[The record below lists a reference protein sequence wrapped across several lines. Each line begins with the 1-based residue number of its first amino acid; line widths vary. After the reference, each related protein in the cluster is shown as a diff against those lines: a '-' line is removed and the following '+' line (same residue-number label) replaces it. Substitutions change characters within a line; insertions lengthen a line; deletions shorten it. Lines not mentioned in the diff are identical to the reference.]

1 MCTFADTYRLRL
13 STNNKGMNIETILA
27 ELKLKLQSIGFTE
40 GSSAMLLQL
49 NIGGQNYIHSCGN
62 LNMLNASSA
71 RLIDGHRYI
80 FVEFMYNEIS
90 NASLSTKTLHRDTA
104 RLLKEYNES
113 LAIREITTECL
124 YDLEFFMQAKGF
136 AVNTIARHMKVLKKY
151 INLAIKKGLLYQ
163 SPFIGYTIKSQE
175 THKEALSEKELKLF
189 EEYVSERPADKEV
202 LSAFLFSC
210 YTGLRYSDICCFSK
224 RNIQVLNNKKW
235 IILWMKKTGNE
246 VRIPLSTVFNGK
258 GLAISREIK
267 RPRGPLFKLRN
278 NQHTN
283 RVLKAIA
290 QKIGIKRNITFHMAR
305 HTFATLLLYRGVSI
319 TTVQKL
325 LGHRSVKTTQ
335 MYSAVTDL
343 TIERE
348 LRRSNRGNI

>member
-1 MCTFADTYRLRL
+1 
-13 STNNKGMNIETILA
+13 MNIETILA
-27 ELKLKLQSIGFTE
+27 ELELKLQSIGFTE

-49 NIGGQNYIHSCGN
+49 NIAGQNYIHSCRN
-62 LNMLNASSA
+62 LNMLNAPSVK
-71 RLIDGHRYI
+71 LIDGHRHA
-80 FVEFMYNEIS
+80 FVEFMYDEIL
-90 NASLSTKTLHRDTA
+90 NASLSNNTKTLHRDTV

-113 LAIREITTECL
+113 LAIKEITTACL
-124 YDLEFFMQAKGF
+124 YDLEFFMQTKGF

-175 THKEALSEKELKLF
+175 THREALSEKELKLF
-189 EEYVSERPADKEV
+189 EEYIPVCPTDKEV
-202 LSAFLFSC
+202 LLAFLFSC

-278 NQHTN
+278 NQHAN

-290 QKIGIKRNITFHMAR
+290 KEIGIKRNVTFHTAR

-335 MYSAVTDL
+335 IYSAVTDL

-348 LRRSNRGNI
+348 LRKSNKAAQKC